1 MGRIGGGYGFATGLQ
16 GGTFT
21 FVRRNVKR
29 KIMERCCTQNR
40 EHAAGCCGKGG
51 RERIFSGRMGVSLAV
66 LAAGLVLG
74 NVEEVGFFQGG
85 VEFAWYV
92 LAYLPVGL
100 PVWKEAWREIRK
112 GDVFNEFTLM
122 SLASVGALGIGE
134 YPEAVAVML
143 FYSIG
148 EAFQERAV
156 DHAKRNISDLLDVRP
171 ETVDVLREGEW
182 RSVHPQEVMVGEVI
196 EVKTGGRVPLDGSLM
211 EGKASFDTAALTGE
225 SVPRTIRQDEEVLA
239 GMIVTDR
246 VIRMQVTRPYAESAL
261 SRILEMV
268 EHASER
274 KAPAELFIRKFA
286 RVYTPAVFGLAV
298 LIVMVPW
305 VWSLTHAG
313 FVFEVSEWLYRAL
326 VFLVISCPCALVVSI
341 PLGYFSGI
349 GAASRLG
356 VLFKGGNYLHAIT
369 KIDTVVFDKTGTLTK
384 GVFEVQAVETAG
396 GMTAGEVVAWVA
408 AAEQHSTHPIAWAV
422 ARYAERQG
430 IRVAEVADVEEVA
443 GCGLRAKV
451 GGKEVLA
458 GNTRLLENY
467 GVAYPAEL
475 RAVEG
480 TMVACAV
487 DGQYAGYLLLAD
499 CLKDDAVRAVA
510 DLKAAGIREVEI
522 LSGDRQAI
530 VSAFAARV
538 GVAAAYG
545 DLLPEGK
552 VAHIEALREAGRRV
566 AFVGDGMN
574 DAPVLALSDVGI
586 AMGGL
591 GSDAAI
597 ETADVVIQ
605 TDQPSRVATAVRAGR
620 VTLRVVWQNIV
631 LAFGVKFAV
640 LLLGAWGM
648 ATMWEAVFADVGV
661 ALVAVLNAVRIQR
674 MIKI

>member
-1 MGRIGGGYGFATGLQ
+1 
-16 GGTFT
+16 
-21 FVRRNVKR
+21 
-29 KIMERCCTQNR
+29 
-40 EHAAGCCGKGG
+40 
-51 RERIFSGRMGVSLAV
+51 MGVSLAM
-66 LAAGLVLG
+66 LAVGLVLG
-74 NVEEVGFFQGG
+74 NVEGVGFFQGG

-100 PVWKEAWREIRK
+100 PVWKEAWGEIRK

-156 DHAKRNISDLLDVRP
+156 DRAKRNISDLLDVRP

-225 SVPRTIRQDEEVLA
+225 SVPRTIRQGEEVLA

-298 LIVMVPW
+298 LIVVVPW

-396 GMTAGEVVAWVA
+396 GIAAGEVVAWVA
-408 AAEQHSTHPIAWAV
+408 AAEQHSTHPIARAV

-430 IRVAEVADVEEVA
+430 IRVEEVADVEEVA

-467 GVAYPAEL
+467 EVAYPAEL
-475 RAVEG
+475 RTVEG

-487 DGQYAGYLLLAD
+487 EGQYAGYLLLAD
-499 CLKDDAVRAVA
+499 CLKDDAVQAVA
-510 DLKAAGIREVEI
+510 DLKAAGIQEVEI

-552 VAHIEALREAGRRV
+552 VAHIETLRKAGRRV

-605 TDQPSRVATAVRAGR
+605 TDLPSRVATAVRAGR

-661 ALVAVLNAVRIQR
+661 ALLAVLNAVRIRR